1 MVNTENALLE
11 KLNNIIDENLTN
23 SSFSIDSLVQ
33 NIGISRSQLHR
44 FIKEYTFTSTSLYVR
59 HRRLLK
65 AKSLLKE
72 TDLRVSEVAY
82 QVGID
87 IPQNFSKYFTKAFS
101 ISPSDYRNE
110 SKSKPQDTSDIVLEN
125 SIAVLPFVNMSGTDE
140 EYFSDGIT
148 EEIIN
153 VLAHVGQLKV
163 AGRTSCFR
171 FKGKTPDL
179 RELGNLL
186 SVNYILEGSVRK
198 SKNKLRITAQL
209 IKVSDG
215 FHMWSET
222 YERQL
227 IDIFDIQDEISL
239 AILQQI
245 KIKLLGDTKE
255 TLLKRSTN
263 NPEAYQ
269 LFLQGRFCHYKFAD
283 NDTFYRAIEFYKAA
297 IKLEPTYANAY
308 AGMAHCYMHLWF
320 FSELPPAESILLA
333 KTAIKRAL
341 EIDLENADSHNA
353 DGEMKLWFDW
363 DFDAAKIAFEKAYE
377 LNPNLPEIHM
387 HYGMYFGLTK
397 QYELCDEH
405 FAKAISLDPF
415 CSLYYSNWGLMK
427 WMEGDLKGALSL
439 AETTIFKASENWTGY
454 YLKALVLLEQQNY
467 KEAMPLALTTSTLY
481 PSGNTL
487 GLLALVYTFLG
498 EQTEVKKLIGQ
509 IEQRVA
515 SGLTCNYDLGQL
527 YVANGEF
534 MKGYHCFE
542 KALDLHEGRML
553 MIHQAFRRT
562 RYFKE
567 SPEFAKFFENVTA
580 LQTTQFLRATID

>member
-1 MVNTENALLE
+1 MVNIENNLLE
-11 KLNNIIDENLTN
+11 KLNKIIDENLTN
-23 SSFSIDSLVQ
+23 SSFSIDLLTQS
-33 NIGISRSQLHR
+33 IGISRSQLHR
-44 FIKEYTFTSTSLYVR
+44 LVKENTSTSTSLYIR

-110 SKSKPQDTSDIVLEN
+110 SMPQPRASTENGLEN
-125 SIAVLPFVNMSGTDE
+125 SIAVLPFVNMSGIEE

-186 SVNYILEGSVRK
+186 NVNYILEGSVRK

-215 FHMWSET
+215 FHKWSET
-222 YERQL
+222 YDREL
-227 IDIFDIQDEISL
+227 IDVFDIQDEIAL
-239 AILQQI
+239 AILEQI
-245 KIKLLGDTKE
+245 KIKLLGAQKE
-255 TLLKRSTN
+255 ILLKRSTN
-263 NPEAYQ
+263 NTTAYQ
-269 LFLQGRFCHYKFAD
+269 LYLQGKFHHYGFKD
-283 NDTFYRAIEFYKAA
+283 NDTFLKAIDFYKSAIE
-297 IKLEPTYANAY
+297 LEPNYANAY
-308 AGMAHCYMHLWF
+308 AGMAHCYTHLWF
-320 FSELPPAESILLA
+320 LSELPPAESIFLA
-333 KTAIKRAL
+333 QEAIKKAL
-341 EIDLENADSHNA
+341 ALDPENADSHNA
-353 DGEMKLWFDW
+353 DGEMKLWYDW
-363 DFDAAKIAFEKAYE
+363 NFEAARIAFEKAYA

-397 QYELCDEH
+397 QYELCEH
-405 FAKAISLDPF
+405 HFNKAISLDPF
-415 CSLYYSNWGLMK
+415 CSLYYSNLGLMK
-427 WMEGDLKGALSL
+427 WMEGDLEEALNL
-439 AETTIFKASENWTGY
+439 AEKTIFKVSENWTGY
-454 YLKALVLLEQQNY
+454 FLKALVLLEQKKY
-467 KEAMPLALTTSTLY
+467 KEALPLALNASSMY

-487 GLLALVYTFLG
+487 GLLALIYTFLG
-498 EQTEVKKLIGQ
+498 ELDQSQKLMTQ
-509 IEQRVA
+509 IEERVEA
-515 SGLTCNYDLGQL
+515 GFTCNYDLGQL

-534 MKGYHCFE
+534 MKGYQCFE
-542 KALDLHEGRML
+542 KAQEIHEGRML
-553 MIHQAFRRT
+553 MIHQAFRRA

-567 SPEFAKFFENVTA
+567 SPEFVKFFDFIND
-580 LQTTQFLRATID
+580 LQIS